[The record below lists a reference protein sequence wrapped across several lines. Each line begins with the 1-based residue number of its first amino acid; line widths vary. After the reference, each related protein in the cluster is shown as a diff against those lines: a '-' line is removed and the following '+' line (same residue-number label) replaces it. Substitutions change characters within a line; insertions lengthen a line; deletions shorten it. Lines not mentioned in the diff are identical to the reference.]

1 MELSK
6 IKTKNKRGFTTVN
19 AIIAGI
25 GGLAFGIVLMFILL
39 TQLSDDTL
47 TGSGTAADTA
57 VDDLIVNVSS
67 GVTNVSNQIPTVFNV
82 GAIVLVIGILAI
94 LWVVGKRSG
103 FLGNSNLS

>member
-1 MELSK
+1 MELRT
-6 IKTKNKRGFTTVN
+6 IAPKNKKGFTTVN
-19 AIIAGI
+19 AIISGI

-47 TGSGTAADTA
+47 TGTGTAADNQT
-57 VDDLIVNVSS
+57 DGLITNVSA